1 LAGEY
6 PTLGIGRGFESGAGY
21 DDTDYAGRLWDLLRD
36 GGRPSKPRHDPKI
49 LNQAAEFADPS
60 YRVPR
65 LSFSARKFA
74 EYLSRERIP
83 WPRLESGG
91 LALDDETFRQ
101 MARTYSAVAPLREL
115 RHSLGE
121 MRLFSDLAVGSDGRN
136 RCLLA
141 PFRSITSRNQPSNA
155 RFIFGPSCWLR
166 SLIQPNLGRAVAY
179 VDWSQQEF
187 GIAAA
192 LSNDPAMQE
201 AYTSG
206 DPYLTFA
213 KQARAVPA
221 DATKQSHP
229 RERERFKVCALAV
242 QYGMGPQSL
251 ALSLDQPEALA
262 RELLQLH
269 RQTYP
274 TFWRWSEAAVNHAML
289 LGWLHTVFGWQIHVG
304 PKANPRSLANFPMQ
318 ANGAEMLRLACCLAT
333 ERGVAVCAP
342 VHDALLV
349 EGPAGEI
356 QDVVAATQVAMA
368 EASRVVL
375 SGFELRS
382 DAKIVCHPD
391 RYMDP
396 RGKQMWETVM
406 GIMAEL
412 PPAGLVEL
420 AETF

>member
-1 LAGEY
+1 M
-6 PTLGIGRGFESGAGY
+6 TRFGRWPE
-21 DDTDYAGRLWDLLRD
+21 
-36 GGRPSKPRHDPKI
+36 P
-49 LNQAAEFADPS
+49 
-60 YRVPR
+60 
-65 LSFSARKFA
+65 
-74 EYLSRERIP
+74 IP
-83 WPRLESGG
+83 
-91 LALDDETFRQ
+91 
-101 MARTYSAVAPLREL
+101 AVAPLREL

-121 MRLFSDLAVGSDGRN
+121 MRLFSDLAVGIDGRN
-136 RCLLA
+136 RCLLS
-141 PFRSITSRNQPSNA
+141 PFRSITGRNQPSNA

-166 SLIQPNLGRAVAY
+166 SLIQPEPGRAVAY

-192 LSNDPAMQE
+192 LSGDTAMMD

-221 DATKQSHP
+221 DATKKSHP
-229 RERERFKVCALAV
+229 REREQFKVCALAV

-251 ALSLDQPEALA
+251 ARSLGQPEAMA
-262 RELLQLH
+262 RELLRLH
-269 RQTYP
+269 RETYP
-274 TFWRWSEAAVNHAML
+274 TFWRWSDSAVNHAML
-289 LGWLHTVFGWQIHVG
+289 RGWLQTVFGWRVQVG
-304 PKANPRSLANFPMQ
+304 PRANPRSLANFPMQ

-349 EGPAGEI
+349 EGPAGR
-356 QDVVAATQVAMA
+356 DSRRGSSTPKRAMT

-391 RYMDP
+391 RYSDP
-396 RGKQMWETVM
+396 RGEANVGNGYGADGRTTPSRVGRFGRTVLRRSNP
-406 GIMAEL
+406 GRNAGVT
-412 PPAGLVEL
+412 PAKSAGVPRPNRRPVHSYSLSVLVSPQEKICTPWTWTNSEQD
-420 AETF
+420 ATASHGRPSNNGRRGTRPASGS